1 VNQLLKIWRSLNRSQ
16 QASVVLV
23 PLLLIVIGWAGL
35 KWKHDSDFHVVYS
48 GLAPEDASA
57 LVQKLRE
64 SSIEY
69 KLDETGSSIL
79 VSSGRIA
86 DARLAIAGAGLPHSG
101 RIGFELFDR
110 SNLGASDFAEQVNYR
125 RALEGEL
132 ERTIASLAEV
142 EQARVH
148 LTFARESVFLDE
160 RKPSKATVVLRL
172 KRTAPMSSAN
182 VNAVANLVA
191 SAVDGLA
198 PESVAI
204 IDSNGRLLNR
214 PQNSGDPGEQLAEVN
229 LEYKRQVEVELI
241 NKVNAALEPLLGAGR
256 FRAGVN
262 VDCDYST
269 SEENEESFD
278 STKSVI
284 VSSQA
289 SEESSAA
296 GLSSGNPGT
305 ASNLPKPTAPTIRP
319 AVGASGVTRRSEN
332 VTWQPGRTVKR
343 TVQPRGLIR
352 RISAAVLVDQTVR
365 WEGSGARM
373 RKVFVPPSAEMMKGI
388 RDVVAGVTGLNEQ
401 RGDAI
406 TVESLPFENTVAAEP
421 PSSAIQ
427 APASKQK
434 PTLSWKQ
441 PAVIAGVVLG
451 MGALGFFGWMMMTR
465 KKNAVEAALQAE
477 LAAAAEKAK
486 ISPAAEAQRQLEQQL
501 SDNETQ
507 QAMFETEALSKIKLP
522 LNSRKTEVLVKH
534 IRDTSHK
541 DAAST
546 ANVLRT
552 WISDGEGRTA

>member
-16 QASVVLV
+16 QASIVLV
-23 PLLLIVIGWAGL
+23 PLLLIGIGWGGL

-48 GLAPEDASA
+48 GLALEDAAA
-57 LVQKLRE
+57 LTQKLRE
-64 SSIEY
+64 ASIEY
-69 KLDETGSSIL
+69 KLDETGSSIM
-79 VSSGRIA
+79 VPSARAA

-110 SNLGASDFAEQVNYR
+110 TNLGASDFAEQVNYR

-132 ERTIASLAEV
+132 ERTIATLAEV
-142 EQARVH
+142 QQARVH
-148 LTFARESVFLDE
+148 LTFARESVFLDDK
-160 RKPSKATVVLRL
+160 RPSKATVVLRL
-172 KRTAPMSSAN
+172 KRPGPMSSAN

-214 PQNSGDPGEQLAEVN
+214 PQNSGDPGEQLAEAN
-229 LEYKRQVEVELI
+229 LEYKRQVELELI
-241 NKVNAALEPLLGAGR
+241 NKVNTALEPLLGAGR

-262 VDCDYST
+262 VECDFST

-278 STKSVI
+278 SAKSVI

-365 WEGSGARM
+365 WEGSGAKM
-373 RKVFVPPSAEMMKGI
+373 RKVLLPPSAEMMKGI

-421 PSSAIQ
+421 PSAAIQ
-427 APASKQK
+427 GPASKQNL
-434 PTLSWKQ
+434 PLSWKQ
-441 PAVIAGVVLG
+441 PPLIAGIVLG
-451 MGALGFFGWMMMTR
+451 MGALGFFGWMMMSR
-465 KKNAVEAALQAE
+465 KKKAEAVLQAE
-477 LAAAAEKAK
+477 LAAAQEKAR
-486 ISPAAEAQRQLEQQL
+486 ISPSAEAQKQLEKQL
-501 SDNETQ
+501 TENETQ

-541 DAAST
+541 DPAST

-552 WISDGEGRTA
+552 WISDADGRRA